1 MMSCRRRVPAPAGFD
16 AERAATHAKV
26 LASLGPRT
34 VGERALDAGLA
45 YALREARRVPD
56 AEVEEWR
63 SGRGAVD
70 HAQFLGGFVGVYD
83 DVACVVARLK
93 GRAEGKG
100 AVLLNAHIDSA
111 ANAPGASDD
120 LLAVGVLLEA
130 LNYFS
135 KNRPRRD
142 LIVLINGAEET
153 HQLAA
158 HAFATQH
165 PAAEDVRFV
174 VNLESMGSGGR
185 EFIFRC
191 AGEDVAL
198 ALRGTTVARGSVL
211 AEELFWA
218 VLWRAAASRG
228 PFGPF
233 PRHRRDVRENGFHT
247 GARRA
252 RTTPS
257 SCGRCRTRASG
268 ASTSPFWRTAT
279 RTTRPRTAAF
289 P

>member
-1 MMSCRRRVPAPAGFD
+1 MRMRRGRLKKKTSDDAGGAAPEKPPTRSWRRLALVVACACAAEVLSCRRRVPAPAGFD
-16 AERAATHAKV
+16 AERAATDARV

-93 GRAEGKG
+93 GPAEEKG

-130 LNYFS
+130 LRYFATH
-135 KNRPRRD
+135 RPARD
-142 LIVLINGAEET
+142 IIVLINGAEET

-165 PAAEDVRFV
+165 PAAKDVRFV
-174 VNLESMGSGGR
+174 VNLESMGSGLCGNQNFTAR
-185 EFIFRC
+185 RHRRDDCSMAWRC
-191 AGEDVAL
+191 FL
-198 ALRGTTVARGSVL
+198 TARP
-211 AEELFWA
+211 
-218 VLWRAAASRG
+218 SRR
-228 PFGPF
+228 
-233 PRHRRDVRENGFHT
+233 PRHRREMT
-247 GARRA
+247 
-252 RTTPS
+252 
-257 SCGRCRTRASG
+257 
-268 ASTSPFWRTAT
+268 
-279 RTTRPRTAAF
+279 
-289 P
+289 